1 MREKSKE
8 EIKMMEFIILTSGV
22 FVGVL
27 LAMVTLTVLTYA
39 LLMNQKVVK
48 LLMKYY
54 MKMIEKS
61 VSALEDDDQK
71 VEA

>member
-1 MREKSKE
+1 
-8 EIKMMEFIILTSGV
+8 MMEFIILTSGV